1 MKPNKYNDIIDT
13 LRKENPKFD
22 LQMYV
27 HIADAIKNKELDDDI
42 AHGLYTGYRSLMK
55 RGRKMALISAII
67 LLASIAVIA
76 IPLYQEING
85 IGNGTPAWSNN
96 LPAVAAIPVGI
107 LWMVLLLYCFVKT
120 MNAMLGWGMM
130 RHIRKYYSHLFENT
144 LES

>member
-27 HIADAIKNKELDDDI
+27 HISDAIKNKELDNDI
-42 AHGLYTGYRSLMK
+42 ALGLHTGYRSLMK

-67 LLASIAVIA
+67 LLASIAVVA

-85 IGNGTPAWSNN
+85 VGNGTPAWLDN

-107 LWMVLLLYCFVKT
+107 LWMFLLLYCFATT

-130 RHIRKYYSHLFENT
+130 RHICKYYPHLFENI
-144 LES
+144 LKL